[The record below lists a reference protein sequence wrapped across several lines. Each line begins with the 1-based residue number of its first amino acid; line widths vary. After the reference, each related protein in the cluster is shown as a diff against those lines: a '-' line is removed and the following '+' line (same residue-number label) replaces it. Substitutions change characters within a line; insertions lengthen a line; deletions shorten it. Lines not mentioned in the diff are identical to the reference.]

1 MNENI
6 VELLLYLFENYIYDN
21 KDTTLDEQSIQQG
34 LTQAGFASLTI
45 NSAFNW
51 LEDLQNDIV
60 SHQNIK
66 ISNDSF
72 RVFTN
77 SETLK
82 IDEECQ
88 DFILYLNN
96 SDILNN
102 VQREILINAIM
113 KPEIN
118 HFDVD
123 DLQWLA
129 LMVLF
134 SQPDQE
140 QAFANLEALLFE
152 TEEIYEH

>member
-1 MNENI
+1 MNENT
-6 VELLLYLFENYIYDN
+6 VELLLYLFENYIYEN
-21 KDTTLDEQSIQQG
+21 QNSKLDEQSIQQG
-34 LTQAGFASLTI
+34 LSQAGFATLTI
-45 NSAFNW
+45 DSAFSW
-51 LEDLQNDIV
+51 LEDLQADII
-60 SHQNIK
+60 SYQNINIK
-66 ISNDSF
+66 KGSF

-77 SETLK
+77 SENQK

-96 SDILNN
+96 SDILNSA
-102 VQREILINAIM
+102 QREILINAIM

-118 HFDVD
+118 QFDVD

>member
-6 VELLLYLFENYIYDN
+6 VELLLYLFENYIYEN
-21 KDTTLDEQSIQQG
+21 KDTDLDDQSIQQG
-34 LTQAGFASLTI
+34 LSQAGFASLTI
-45 NSAFNW
+45 DNAFSW
-51 LEDLQNDIV
+51 LENLQTDII

-66 ISNDSF
+66 IHNDSF

-77 SETLK
+77 SEHQK

-134 SQPDQE
+134 SQPEQE
-140 QAFANLEALLFE
+140 QAFANLESLLFE
-152 TEEIYEH
+152 TEEFYEH

>member
-6 VELLLYLFENYIYDN
+6 VELLLYLFENYIYEN
-21 KDTTLDEQSIQQG
+21 KDTDLDEQSIQQG
-34 LTQAGFASLTI
+34 LSQAGFASLTI
-45 NSAFNW
+45 DNAFSW
-51 LEDLQNDIV
+51 LEDLQTDII
-60 SHQNIK
+60 SYQNIK
-66 ISNDSF
+66 IHNDSF

-77 SETLK
+77 SEQQKL
-82 IDEECQ
+82 DEECQ

-152 TEEIYEH
+152 TEEFYEH

>member
-6 VELLLYLFENYIYDN
+6 VELLLYLFENYIYEN
-21 KDTTLDEQSIQQG
+21 KDADLDEKSIQNG
-34 LTQAGFASLTI
+34 LSQAGFASLTI
-45 NSAFNW
+45 DSAFSW
-51 LEDLQNDIV
+51 LEELQKDIN
-60 SHQNIK
+60 SYQNIE
-66 ISNDSF
+66 IQNDSF
-72 RVFTN
+72 RVFTE
-77 SETLK
+77 SENQK

-96 SDILNN
+96 SDILSN
-102 VQREILINAIM
+102 VQRERLINAIM
-113 KPEIN
+113 KLEIN
-118 HFDVD
+118 QFDVD
-123 DLQWLA
+123 DLQWLT

>member
-6 VELLLYLFENYIYDN
+6 VELLLYLFENYIYENNNTD
-21 KDTTLDEQSIQQG
+21 LDKKAIHQG
-34 LTQAGFASLTI
+34 LHQAGFESNTI
-45 NSAFNW
+45 NNAFIW
-51 LEDLQNDIV
+51 LENLQNDIQ
-60 SHQNIK
+60 SYQNVI
-66 ISNDSF
+66 IQSESY
-72 RVFTN
+72 RVFSD
-77 SETLK
+77 SEHQK
-82 IDEECQ
+82 IDLDCQ
-88 DFILYLNN
+88 DFIMYLYN
-96 SDILNN
+96 SNILNN

-152 TEEIYEH
+152 TEELYEH

>member
-6 VELLLYLFENYIYDN
+6 VELLLYLFENYIYEN
-21 KDTTLDEQSIQQG
+21 KDADLDEQSIQNG
-34 LTQAGFASLTI
+34 LSQAGFASLTI
-45 NSAFNW
+45 DNAFSW
-51 LEDLQNDIV
+51 LEELQNDIN
-60 SHQNIK
+60 SYQNMEIQ
-66 ISNDSF
+66 NDSF
-72 RVFTN
+72 RVFTE
-77 SETLK
+77 SEYQK

-96 SDILNN
+96 SDILSN

-113 KPEIN
+113 KLEIN
-118 HFDVD
+118 QFDVD
-123 DLQWLA
+123 DLQWLT

>member
-1 MNENI
+1 MNDNT
-6 VELLLYLFENYIYDN
+6 VELLLYLFENYIYGN
-21 KDTTLDEQSIQQG
+21 KNSDINEKSIQQG
-34 LTQAGFASLTI
+34 LSQAGFATLTI
-45 NSAFNW
+45 DSAFSW
-51 LEDLQNDIV
+51 LESLQVDIE
-60 SHQNIK
+60 SFQNMTIQ
-66 ISNDSF
+66 NNSF
-72 RVFTN
+72 RVFAYTEN
-77 SETLK
+77 HK
-82 IDEECQ
+82 IDEDCQ

-96 SDILNN
+96 SGILNN

-118 HFDVD
+118 QFDVD